1 MGVAVGNVHFLS
13 TKHQHKITSHLQAQ
27 KPEGWHDT
35 NWTDCAW
42 INGNAALPLEG
53 NLFHCTIGI
62 LSINIRAAEPFL
74 VNHQNKVNTK
84 HCA

>member
-1 MGVAVGNVHFLS
+1 MGIAVGNVHFLS

-42 INGNAALPLEG
+42 INGNAALTLA
-53 NLFHCTIGI
+53 
-62 LSINIRAAEPFL
+62 R
-74 VNHQNKVNTK
+74 
-84 HCA
+84 